1 VQEGML
7 IVGTRNRRVQALNPA
22 TGDELWDF
30 PARQRIDSAPVIVG
44 SRVFVGA
51 ADGRLY
57 ALDLKTG
64 KELWQHQAT
73 GGYTGS
79 PAVADGKLVIAT
91 DRGVVLCFGAK

>member
-1 VQEGML
+1 
-7 IVGTRNRRVQALNPA
+7 VQAVDPA
-22 TGDELWDF
+22 TGQELWSF
-30 PARQRIDSAPVIVG
+30 PARQRVDSSPVIVAG
-44 SRVFVGA
+44 RVFVGA

-64 KELWQHQAT
+64 KELWQHQAA

-91 DRGVVLCFGAK
+91 DRGEVLCFGGK